1 MSSALSKH
9 LQSKPEIWFQI
20 DIETLKIHWKTF
32 SFQNQQE
39 KHCSKLKSFEFLKEL
54 SYIFDKPQNHLKV
67 PPEATVEE
75 SGKVLRTTP
84 SLNAPW
90 GSWWAD
96 SLKAM
101 IQSRLLWN
109 IWFFFK
115 VLEAIQN
122 LNFSDGK
129 NAFTRWAYICNP
141 SQKSYSR
148 LILRLWRFTGKLV
161 HFRTN
166 KKSIAQNWKV
176 SKFWRNCH
184 TFLTS
189 PKIT

>member
-1 MSSALSKH
+1 MPSALSKD
-9 LQSKPEIWFQI
+9 LQSKLRISFQI
-20 DIETLKIHWKTF
+20 DIETLKIHSKTF

-39 KHCSKLKSFEFLKEL
+39 KDYPKLKSFEILKEL
-54 SYIFDKPQNHLKV
+54 SYICNKPQNHLKV
-67 PPEATVEE
+67 HPEATVEE

-90 GSWWAD
+90 GSWCAD

-109 IWFFFK
+109 LWFFFK

-129 NAFTRWAYICNP
+129 NAFRPWANICNP
-141 SQKSYSR
+141 SQKSYSK
-148 LILRLWRFTGKLV
+148 LILRLWSFTGKLF

-166 KKSIAQNWKV
+166 KKSIAQN
-176 SKFWRNCH
+176 
-184 TFLTS
+184 
-189 PKIT
+189 